1 MSLANIAILEHLP
14 GEDVLVSLLQHTLQI
29 RVAGKSIR
37 NGRLVH
43 FKRVHYVFQLIFIN
57 GKGNRETLELPL
69 PFGVEMYGDE
79 NLIYFDYRMKT
90 LSHGDPDLLFKIRKV
105 KNTNS
110 SVFFDRIV
118 EIEYK

>member
-14 GEDVLVSLLQHTLQI
+14 GEDVLVGLLQHTLQI
-29 RVAGKSIR
+29 RVAGKNIR

-43 FKRVHYVFQLIFIN
+43 FKRVHYVFQLVFIN

-69 PFGVEMYGDE
+69 PFGIERYNEESLV
-79 NLIYFDYRMKT
+79 YFDYRNKT
-90 LSHGDPDLLFKIRKV
+90 LSHGNADLLFKISKIR
-105 KNTNS
+105 NTNC